1 MSSTDSA
8 PQTSP
13 RDESGDRILGIV
25 NYVLAFVALTSGI
38 TLLIAAV
45 LAYVRKEQAS
55 PWLKS
60 HFEYQIATF
69 WYALAFTVVGV
80 LTSIILIGF
89 LILFVGWVWLLIRA
103 AVGIIRL
110 IDGRG
115 HDNPWGLLF

>member
-1 MSSTDSA
+1 MSTADSVPPA
-8 PQTSP
+8 SP

-25 NYVLAFVALTSGI
+25 NYVLAFVALTNGV

-45 LAYVRKEQAS
+45 LAYVRKGQAS

-69 WYALAFTVVGV
+69 WYALAITVVGAV
-80 LTSIILIGF
+80 TTIILIGF
-89 LILFVGWVWLLIRA
+89 VILFVGWVWLLIRS

-110 IDGRG
+110 IDGRA